1 MANETQ
7 QRFYQLPSGM
17 WVDAMTGQRAPEL
30 IYLKEAMI
38 SAASPK
44 AQAQAAQVEK
54 RYPEQYTAWLYDEKN
69 LSLPKISDYSTF
81 LNTVNEAG
89 DVLARPSN
97 RISSLPKE
105 GEKGGGT
112 IDFIE
117 SVFPTSYWGNAMQDA
132 SKGNT
137 RNAIGNILL
146 GGASAL
152 SGPVAG
158 KVTKLAQFLPFL
170 GEAPAT
176 ASTAVKVA
184 KKFIPWLL
192 GNTVEAKTFG
202 EAEDIILNRP
212 PSTPVYPYPARP
224 ASPATRNMSMTAE
237 EYAKMVAA
245 NQNRTDAGGR
255 SGMGAT
261 SAPVRPEFGTFE
273 PPVPVSPSAPIAT
286 IPPPA
291 QLPLTPEQMDYYG
304 EEMSGINKLY
314 QQTLADIAKDQEQG
328 QLGYA
333 RIGQAAQRQAAG
345 AAVDIGNQMAGSGIG
360 SSPAAAFG
368 AEQMVQAPLVQKR
381 QANRLNLDQLLGQ
394 LEKQKTQAGTT
405 MDMSK
410 LGLKRWETMQKA
422 ANTAGQVQSGYQNYW
437 GGI

>member
-117 SVFPTSYWGNAMQDA
+117 SVFPASYWGNAMQDA

>member
-44 AQAQAAQVEK
+44 AQAQASQVEK

-69 LSLPKISDYSTF
+69 LSLPKISDYSTL

-89 DVLARPSN
+89 KILARPSD
-97 RISSLPKE
+97 RIGFLPKE
-105 GEKGGGT
+105 GERGGGT
-112 IDFIE
+112 VDFIE
-117 SVFPTSYWGNAMQDA
+117 SVLPSYGFGNAMQEA

-137 RNAIGNILL
+137 INAIGNILL

-158 KVTKLAQFLPFL
+158 KVTKLAKFLPFL
-170 GEAPAT
+170 SEAGPA

-184 KKFIPWLL
+184 KKVVPWFL
-192 GNTVEAKTFG
+192 GNAVEAKVFG
-202 EAEDIILNRP
+202 EAEDFVTSKP

-224 ASPATRNMSMTAE
+224 ASPATRDMSMTAE
-237 EYAKMVAA
+237 ERAAMIAA
-245 NQNRTDAGGR
+245 NQNRTDAQGR

-273 PPVPVSPSAPIAT
+273 PPVPVSSSAPIAT

-291 QLPLTPEQMDYYG
+291 QLPLTPDQMDYYG

-410 LGLKRWETMQKA
+410 LGLKRWEAMQRA
-422 ANTAGQVQSGYQNYW
+422 ANTSGQVQAGYQNYW